1 MNRWGTLNPD
11 DIEQMRAVQKQ
22 IDAWQKAQF
31 PNAKLSG
38 AGNHLH
44 REMAEAAEELADCF
58 FLSSQ
63 CQRLGGMPMGVP
75 EFCWMAIRGL
85 GYSPASVI
93 LGKLAKNKRRNWP
106 ENPDAQGVYEAN
118 DDDKEQAENEG

>member
-11 DIEQMRAVQKQ
+11 DIEHMRAVQKQ
-22 IDAWQKAQF
+22 IDEWQKMQF
-31 PNAKLSG
+31 PNATLSG

-63 CQRLGGMPMGVP
+63 CQRLGGIPMGVP
-75 EFCWMAIRGL
+75 EWACPSFAGL
-85 GYSPASVI
+85 RSRV
-93 LGKLAKNKRRNWP
+93 
-106 ENPDAQGVYEAN
+106 
-118 DDDKEQAENEG
+118 